1 MSQPYTPTLQRP
13 DAATPARGVTL
24 IELMVGLAVLVV
36 VMSVAAPA
44 MSEFS
49 ANNQVV
55 AAKSGFAAAVGLAR
69 TEAARRGR
77 PVIVQALGSGDD
89 AFASGWEVVVDDN
102 ADGSAADSEPRV
114 RRYAAPAPAVRISGN
129 ASLVFRASGALQG
142 TSAEDYSV
150 CRRSG
155 SSQGYAITVNPSGA
169 ADVAATAECG
179 S

>member
-1 MSQPYTPTLQRP
+1 MPLPLSPHSP
-13 DAATPARGVTL
+13 AAAAPAPCRGVTL
-24 IELMVGLAVLVV
+24 VELMVGLAVLVV

-89 AFASGWEVVVDDN
+89 AYASGWEVVVDDN

-114 RRYAAPAPAVRISGN
+114 RRYAAPAPAVRISGS

-142 TSAEDYSV
+142 TAAEDYSV

-155 SSQGYAITVNPSGA
+155 STQGYTITVNPSGA
-169 ADVAATAECG
+169 ADVAPTSECG